1 MNNANSSITPFLKW
15 AGGKRWLMR
24 SYKAAFDL
32 SNIRRYIE
40 PFVGSGAVFFSL
52 QPVKALL
59 NDANMELVETYRAI
73 KDDWK
78 PVLALLRK
86 HQHHHNDNYY
96 YQMREST
103 PTSPA
108 ARAARFVYLN
118 RTCFNGL
125 YRVNRRGEFNVP
137 RGTKNSVLLSTDDFE
152 AVSQQL
158 STATLEAGDFERI
171 IDRSGGGDFIYAD
184 PPYTVKH
191 NNNGFIKYNE
201 RLFSWADQE
210 RLREALM
217 RAAHRGAKI
226 LVSNADHPSIRE
238 LYADA
243 TYIVAERQSVMS
255 SESAR
260 RKRTTEL
267 LIRISHDKQ

>member
-1 MNNANSSITPFLKW
+1 MDDSRPENIPFLKW

-24 SYKAAFDL
+24 SHRAAFDL
-32 SNIRRYIE
+32 SGVERYVE
-40 PFVGSGAVFFSL
+40 PFVGSGAVFFGLHPKS
-52 QPVKALL
+52 ALL
-59 NDANMELVETYRAI
+59 NDANAELVETYCAI
-73 KDDWK
+73 KKDWK
-78 PVLALLRK
+78 SVLDLLRK
-86 HQHHHNDNYY
+86 HQRRHSDEYY
-96 YQMREST
+96 YQVRESV
-103 PTSPA
+103 PTSQA
-108 ARAARFVYLN
+108 GRAARFVYLN

-137 RGTKNSVLLSTDDFE
+137 RGTKDSVLMDTDDFE
-152 AVSQQL
+152 SISRRLTNANLQS
-158 STATLEAGDFERI
+158 GDFENVV
-171 IDRSGGGDFIYAD
+171 DQCGEGDFIYAD

-210 RLREALM
+210 RLKDALV
-217 RAAHRGAKI
+217 RAVRRGARA

-243 TYIVAERQSVMS
+243 SYVIAERHSVMA
-255 SESAR
+255 SESER

-267 LIRISHDKQ
+267 LISIAVG